1 MAIRE
6 TTAGHEALGLDADD
20 LRKMHYF
27 MLLARRVDERSWVLN
42 RQGKAAFVISAR
54 ARRPPR
60 SAPPITCAPATIS
73 CIPTTATR
81 V

>member
-6 TTAGHEALGLDADD
+6 TSASHEALGLDEDD
-20 LRKMHYF
+20 LRGMHYY
-27 MLLARRVDERSWVLN
+27 MLLARRVDERSWTLN

-60 SAPPITCAPATIS
+60 
-73 CIPTTATR
+73 
-81 V
+81 